1 MKKRIAPVL
10 LLVFVLLAAIGVL
23 AACNESETRSDA
35 APDPTPVDYFTFEPN
50 STRDG
55 YILTGTQKILP
66 SDVVIPS
73 EYMGLP
79 VTTIGAS
86 AFEGCTEI
94 ESVQYDGT
102 SVVTISP
109 SAYKNCQSLQET
121 ALPSSLQTIGYSAF
135 EQCSSLEKVVL
146 PDSLQS
152 LGASTF
158 KNCVS
163 LKSIAIPKQ
172 CSYIGDGSFINC
184 SSLEKVTLQNGLAVI
199 GENAFEK
206 CTSLQAISFPESL
219 RIVASGAFSN
229 CTSLGEVTFNNRLE
243 FIFANAFSSCTSLI
257 ELKLPASLI
266 MLCSLELSP
275 SAALLDMPQDEI
287 LQTITDFI
295 SSGALPSDY
304 FAETPSD
311 ALEQNEHSK
320 YSIIGGCSSL
330 KTVEIAKTTSLTKG
344 CLYGITEDG
353 ISLY

>member
-55 YILTGTQKILP
+55 YVLTGTQKILP

-79 VTTIGAS
+79 VTTIGES

-121 ALPSSLQTIGYSAF
+121 VLPSSLQTIGYSAF

-152 LGASTF
+152 LGASAF
-158 KNCVS
+158 KNCHHLQTVNIETCNITAIYDS
-163 LKSIAIPKQ
+163 VFEGCSSMESVLLPASITEIYERAFA
-172 CSYIGDGSFINC
+172 YC
-184 SSLEKVTLQNGLAVI
+184 SSLKHI
-199 GENAFEK
+199 GWNENL
-206 CTSLQAISFPESL
+206 SIIHP
-219 RIVASGAFSN
+219 GAFMY
-229 CTSLGEVTFNNRLE
+229 CLSLTEVV
-243 FIFANAFSSCTSLI
+243 
-257 ELKLPASLI
+257 LPASVDFVFNLPFKDFELGENYALI
-266 MLCSLELSP
+266 RASETYPLPKEDCIDFLLGKAKLE
-275 SAALLDMPQDEI
+275 
-287 LQTITDFI
+287 
-295 SSGALPSDY
+295 SDPY
-304 FAETPSD
+304 FPY
-311 ALEQNEHSK
+311 K
-320 YSIIGGCSSL
+320 YFEEVPGSFEGCSSL
-330 KTVEIAKTTSLTKG
+330 SKLSFDEHTYITPGAFRGCTALKTVI
-344 CLYGITEDG
+344 CV
-353 ISLY
+353 